1 MKRRKTHIQGVL
13 DPYVE
18 RLRGMGPVLLL
29 ESQSPDHPAGRISY
43 LAGKPE
49 SVISW
54 RAGKEEDG
62 GENPWDRIAEWYRRD
77 PGWMFGYLG
86 YDLKNYLEE
95 LRSRNPDP
103 VGAPDLYFFR
113 PGILLEYRHESGEI
127 RAIRGAVPEPGG
139 ISPDEGEERNGERET
154 AGELSIRDFTSSV
167 SRFEYVERIREVQ
180 RRIRE
185 GDFYELNL
193 SHQMSGSFTGD
204 PFELYRR
211 MREVG
216 PVPFA
221 AYLEAEDLR
230 ICSLSPERFLAKHGN
245 RVFSQPIKGTVE
257 RGETDAEDRRLR
269 NSLIESAKDRAENLM
284 IVDLV
289 RNDLSR
295 ISRQGSVGVRDLFEI
310 QSFGTVHQMVSTIEG
325 EAAVEDPFEI
335 VKACYPMGSMTGAP
349 KIRVMKAIDEL
360 ENYRRGIYSGAVGY
374 VKPDGDFDFNVVIRS
389 ALIKGN
395 RLFYS
400 VGGAITSDSDPNA
413 EWRETLVKGRALP
426 MK

>member
-1 MKRRKTHIQGVL
+1 MKRQQAHKKGVL

-29 ESQSPDHPAGRISY
+29 ESQSPEHPAGRISY
-43 LAGKPE
+43 LAGRPE
-49 SVISW
+49 SVLSW
-54 RAGKEEDG
+54 KAGAGEG
-62 GENPWDRIAEWYRRD
+62 CGENPWDRLAEWYRRE
-77 PGWMFGYLG
+77 PGWLFGYLG
-86 YDLKNYLEE
+86 YDLKNYLEN
-95 LRSRNPDP
+95 LQSRNPDS

-127 RAIRGAVPEPGG
+127 RAIRGTLPEPGG
-139 ISPDEGEERNGERET
+139 VLPGDGGGRHGER
-154 AGELSIRDFTSSV
+154 ELSIRDFTSSV

-193 SHQMSGSFTGD
+193 SHQMSGTFTGD
-204 PFELYRR
+204 PFMLYRR

-221 AYLEAEDLR
+221 AYLETGDLR
-230 ICSLSPERFLAKHGN
+230 ICSLSPERFLAKRGS

-257 RGETDAEDRRLR
+257 RGKTEAEDRRLR
-269 NSLIESAKDRAENLM
+269 NSLVKSAKDRAENLM

-295 ISRQGSVGVRDLFEI
+295 ISRRGSVGVRNLFEI

-325 EAAVEDPFEI
+325 ESDVEDPFEI

-360 ENYRRGIYSGAVGY
+360 ENYRRGVYSGALGY
-374 VKPDGDFDFNVVIRS
+374 VSPDGDFDFNVVIRS
-389 ALIKGN
+389 ALIKGS

-400 VGGAITSDSDPNA
+400 VGGAITSDSDPHE